1 LGQSLLKLK
10 QHRKFYPIKGQTIN
24 YPEVL
29 NVEILIRLLKG
40 AAIGIAM
47 LVPGVSGGTMAIIL
61 GVYDDMIHSVSS
73 FFKDIKKNFVF
84 LLNISLGG
92 IIGVLAFSKLIEYA
106 LENFR
111 HPTMYFFIGIVIG
124 GIPVLYQKA
133 VNSGNR
139 KKQVKNWI
147 FFVLG
152 FVIVLIMSIYNGTIV
167 NLANSTGVLHFIFL
181 FIAGIVISVALI
193 LPGISTSFML
203 LVLGMYDITIKA
215 INNLYVSYL
224 APIAIGLAFGVI
236 ATAKILEN
244 AMQKKPSQTYMLILG
259 FVVGSIVPVFP
270 GLPEQTYQ
278 IIISAVVF
286 VIGFVIIRFMSKKFA
301 D

>member
-1 LGQSLLKLK
+1 
-10 QHRKFYPIKGQTIN
+10 
-24 YPEVL
+24 
-29 NVEILIRLLKG
+29 VEILIRLLKG
-40 AAIGIAM
+40 VAIGVAM

-73 FFKDIKKNFVF
+73 FFKDVKNNFVF
-84 LLNISLGG
+84 LLNIALGG
-92 IIGVLAFSKLIEYA
+92 IIGVLAFSKLVEYA

-124 GIPVLYQKA
+124 GIPVLYRKA
-133 VNSGNR
+133 VNSGNS

-147 FFVLG
+147 FFALG

-167 NLANSTGVLHFIFL
+167 NLANSTGVLRFIFL

-215 INNLYVSYL
+215 INNLYISYL
-224 APIAIGLAFGVI
+224 APIAIGMVFGVI
-236 ATAKILEN
+236 ATTKILEN
-244 AMQKKPSQTYMLILG
+244 AMQKKPSKTYMLILG
-259 FVVGSIVPVFP
+259 FVTGSIVPVFP

-278 IIISAVVF
+278 IIISAVF
-286 VIGFVIIRFMSKKFA
+286 LVIGFVIIRFMSKKFA

>member
-1 LGQSLLKLK
+1 M
-10 QHRKFYPIKGQTIN
+10 
-24 YPEVL
+24 
-29 NVEILIRLLKG
+29 EILIRLLKG

-259 FVVGSIVPVFP
+259 FVVGSIGPVFP